1 MKIVVKK
8 KPYHQRSDVNKVK
21 AQWHKLTGL
30 HGRDEPSAALVRAA
44 TAVEL
49 AVNFA
54 IRSEFADQSELSNE
68 AVDMMLRKAN
78 GLHSKMQNLLIPL
91 TLGRENQAVIKA
103 LLSKSN
109 NINETRNKIVHGGY
123 FSTRKDAIKKIEECR
138 SFILDLVK
146 IYKPKFKLS
155 PLATNAIDDDE
166 TTPKAEIEID
176 IVTAR
181 TPKDD

>member
-1 MKIVVKK
+1 MRIVGKK
-8 KPYHQRSDVNKVK
+8 KPYDQRSDANKVK

-54 IRSEFADQSELSNE
+54 IRSEFENQSELSKE

-91 TLGRENQAVIKA
+91 TLGRENEAAIKS
-103 LLSKSN
+103 LSSKSN
-109 NINETRNKIVHGGY
+109 SINETRNKIVHGGY
-123 FSTRKDAIKKIEECR
+123 FSNRKDAVQKIDECR
-138 SFILDLVK
+138 NFIVDLIK
-146 IYKPKFKLS
+146 IYKPKFELS
-155 PLATNAIDDDE
+155 PLATNAIDDEE
-166 TTPKAEIEID
+166 TTPKAEIEI
-176 IVTAR
+176 VKA
-181 TPKDD
+181 